1 MKKNKKRLKVK
12 INPEKSN
19 KMIWA
24 VSIGLLVLFSLLF
37 FSSTGSDSI
46 LDRSELFDNT
56 LNYLKKTEGITDIK
70 FFPDKS
76 SVNIY
81 YEPDPHGRSRI
92 DYRKMA
98 VFAAVKLS
106 NKLKDERITLKLI
119 NGLSNSVKLTITV
132 MDGRVISK
140 SITE

>member
-1 MKKNKKRLKVK
+1 MKKSKKRLKIK

-24 VSIGLLVLFSLLF
+24 VSIGLLILFSMLYF
-37 FSSTGSDSI
+37 TSTRNDSA
-46 LDRSELFDNT
+46 LDRSGLFKNT
-56 LNYLKKTEGITDIK
+56 LNYLEKTEGITDIK
-70 FFPDKS
+70 SFPDKS

-81 YEPDPHGRSRI
+81 YEPDPNSRSRI

-106 NKLKDERITLKLI
+106 NKLKGERITFQLI
-119 NGLSNSVKLTITV
+119 SGLSKSVELTITV

-140 SITE
+140 NITE